1 MADEPS
7 RGPSNSS
14 SDFEFS
20 STWQLE
26 AQRESVW
33 DALLDFE
40 TWPQWWPGLE
50 ELNRTRAGDA
60 GGVGEMATSRWRGPI
75 GYQFTFT
82 IEAVELRPYEFLK
95 GDARGDLTG
104 HGCWYLSQVGDWSEI
119 RLDWVVR
126 ATKGWMEFLAPV
138 ARPIFVYGHDYVMKK
153 GAEGLAAHL
162 GVDMRDFR
170 STS

>member
-1 MADEPS
+1 MADELS

-26 AQRESVW
+26 APRESVW
-33 DALLDFE
+33 EALMDFE
-40 TWPQWWPGLE
+40 SWPAWWPGLE
-50 ELNRTRAGDA
+50 ELVPTRAGDA
-60 GGVGEMATSRWRGPI
+60 SGVGQVARSRWRGPI

-82 IEAVELRPYEFLK
+82 VEAVELVPHEFLK
-95 GDARGDLTG
+95 GEAQGDLTG
-104 HGCWYLSQVGDWSEI
+104 HGCWYLSQDGGWTGV
-119 RLDWVVR
+119 RLDWVVK

-138 ARPIFVYGHDYVMKK
+138 ARPVFVYGHDYVMEK
-153 GAEGLAAHL
+153 GAEGLAGHL